1 MRRAFQI
8 TSGVLLGLVVTS
20 VIVWQWTRSAESE
33 GVASHFLPSPISAPD
48 FSLRTHLGEQVSL
61 SELSDRTLVIFFG
74 YTHCPDV
81 CPTTMAVITRALDR
95 LASRASHIQPIF
107 VTVDPERDTPERLDT
122 FLRSFHPSFLALT
135 GSEEEIRSVAD
146 AYGVFFAKA
155 GEGEDYLVDHS
166 ARTFVVGRDGQIGLT
181 FPAFVNTD
189 DVVRDLSAILEER

>member
-33 GVASHFLPSPISAPD
+33 SAASHFLPSPIPAPD
-48 FSLRTHLGEQVSL
+48 FSLRTHLGEEVSL

-95 LASRASHIQPIF
+95 LASRASHFQPIF

-155 GEGEDYLVDHS
+155 GEEEDYLMDHS
-166 ARTFVVGRDGQIGLT
+166 ARTFVVGRDGKIGLT

>member
-8 TSGVLLGLVVTS
+8 TSGV
-20 VIVWQWTRSAESE
+20 A
-33 GVASHFLPSPISAPD
+33 ASHFLPSPIPAPD
-48 FSLRTHLGEQVSL
+48 LPLRTHLGEQVSL
-61 SELSDRTLVIFFG
+61 SELNDRTLVIFFG

-95 LASRASHIQPIF
+95 LAARATSFQPVF
-107 VTVDPERDTPERLDT
+107 VTVDPVRDTPERLDT

-155 GEGEDYLVDHS
+155 GEGEEYLVDHS

-181 FPAFVNTD
+181 FPAFVTTD
-189 DVVRDLSAILEER
+189 DVVRDLTAVLEEG

>member
-20 VIVWQWTRSAESE
+20 AIVWQWTRSAESDLA
-33 GVASHFLPSPISAPD
+33 ASHFLPSAIPAPD
-48 FSLRTHLGEQVSL
+48 LPLRTHLGEQVSL
-61 SELSDRTLVIFFG
+61 SELNDLILVIFFG

-95 LASRASHIQPIF
+95 LAARATSFQPIF
-107 VTVDPERDTPERLDT
+107 VTVDPVRDTRERLDT

-135 GSEEEIRSVAD
+135 GSEEEIRAVAD

-166 ARTFVVGRDGQIGLT
+166 ARTFVVDRDGQIGLT
-181 FPAFVNTD
+181 FPAFVTTE
-189 DVVRDLSAILEER
+189 DVVRDLTALLEEG